1 MHSQAKPRRS
11 RISPRRSR
19 RAATYLKIRRPA
31 AMLSASA
38 PTSMARSMR
47 SVLVSGGRSAAATW
61 ALVKTDGILPCESIP
76 ASVGARRA
84 NPRSPSLESTERCWS
99 GQLEEGIDCWG
110 FSALAASVD
119 VCGVDCPVSADAVGR
134 ASSVGC
140 SVREFAVACWR
151 PSSAPCCEI
160 VFALRNDFDDA
171 T

>member
-1 MHSQAKPRRS
+1 
-11 RISPRRSR
+11 
-19 RAATYLKIRRPA
+19 
-31 AMLSASA
+31 MLI
-38 PTSMARSMR
+38 
-47 SVLVSGGRSAAATW
+47 SGGRSAAATW
-61 ALVKTDGILPCESIP
+61 ALVKADGIPPCESIP
-76 ASVGARRA
+76 ALVAASRA
-84 NPRSPSLESTERCWS
+84 NPRSPSFESAELCSS
-99 GQLEEGIDCWG
+99 GQREEGIDCWG

-140 SVREFAVACWR
+140 SVCEFAVACWR